1 MRSSVYPWQAA
12 AGAGVRS
19 TGPVARLQAALA
31 AALLLAIPLAGTY
44 FARIDPAAEAPR
56 AAKATTPRAAKAPPP
71 VEPTVDTNQQ
81 GDGAGSVNSVLLA
94 LIGRLLAGRE
104 KTMAEAPVKPSI
116 AREAAMNA
124 SGEAL
129 DRIAAAEAATHD
141 AGDWDSYEAA
151 DDDFHRAIS
160 EASDNIP
167 LVAIFDRLNSIRRS
181 VTWGA
186 VHRQTPKP
194 TPDHGSF
201 AEHTAIAKAIADH
214 DPDAAQA
221 LMRAHL
227 KAVSHRLFGD
237 F

>member
-1 MRSSVYPWQAA
+1 MEETVRTQGAADRMATSRLRAFIAERKFGPGDRLPSERALLHELELSRSALRHALQDLEDEGRIWRHVGKGTFMSDPENAA
-12 AGAGVRS
+12 THGDPTLSLARR
-19 TGPVARLQAALA
+19 TTPVKMMNARL
-31 AALLLAIPLAGTY
+31 AI
-44 FARIDPAAEAPR
+44 E
-56 AAKATTPRAAKAPPP
+56 
-71 VEPTVDTNQQ
+71 
-81 GDGAGSVNSVLLA
+81 
-94 LIGRLLAGRE
+94 
-104 KTMAEAPVKPSI
+104 PSI

-141 AGDWDSYEAA
+141 AADWDAYEAA
-151 DDDFHRAIS
+151 DEDFHRAIS

-186 VHRQTPKP
+186 VQRQTPSP

-201 AEHTAIAKAIADH
+201 AEHKVIARAIADH

-221 LMRAHL
+221 AMRAHL
-227 KAVSHRLFGD
+227 KAVSIRLFGD